1 METTSTNWSKL
12 RAIATVR
19 AISMLGNELTIFALI
34 LREKERG
41 ASAVAIL
48 FALGTLPL
56 VIFAPWSG
64 YLADRFSTK
73 TLVPIAASIQAALV
87 LSLVFISEF
96 WLIGLI
102 IFLSNSFGAVVP
114 TAWSTLVP
122 RLSTREDLPRV
133 MGMTQSFFSLAMLA
147 GPAIGGFLVSATGY
161 TWPFIIDSLT
171 FILVASAPFAINVN
185 RPGMQK
191 HESND
196 QGAFD
201 GLRTIFGDPLLRALS
216 ILFSLFVLALGV
228 INVGEVFLVI
238 DILGG
243 SPFIYGLIGSIFAIG
258 ILIGGLAASAIKVPE
273 FRQASMIIS
282 ALFLMSISS
291 LLIATAPHWI
301 VIAVFSFTLG
311 FGNAG
316 LQAYASSMI
325 IGRTPE
331 IQRGRVMAGLQAL
344 VSIGTLTSFAAAGF
358 LIGIFGVREVLTA
371 GAIIGFAFLV
381 ALSPSIIRKSS
392 AEKISADSNRNLN
405 S

>member
-1 METTSTNWSKL
+1 
-12 RAIATVR
+12 
-19 AISMLGNELTIFALI
+19 
-34 LREKERG
+34 
-41 ASAVAIL
+41 
-48 FALGTLPL
+48 
-56 VIFAPWSG
+56 
-64 YLADRFSTK
+64 
-73 TLVPIAASIQAALV
+73 
-87 LSLVFISEF
+87 
-96 WLIGLI
+96 LI

-147 GPAIGGFLVSATGY
+147 GPAVGGLLVSATGY

-171 FILVASAPFAINVN
+171 FILVASAPFVINVN

-191 HESND
+191 HESTD

-238 DILGG
+238 DILGA

-358 LIGIFGVREVLTA
+358 LIGVFGVREVLVS
-371 GAIIGFAFLV
+371 GAVIGFLFLV
-381 ALSPSIIRKSS
+381 ALSPSIILKSKT
-392 AEKISADSNRNLN
+392 ETISLDSKLN
-405 S
+405 SDT

>member
-1 METTSTNWSKL
+1 
-12 RAIATVR
+12 A
-19 AISMLGNELTIFALI
+19 
-34 LREKERG
+34 
-41 ASAVAIL
+41 
-48 FALGTLPL
+48 
-56 VIFAPWSG
+56 
-64 YLADRFSTK
+64 
-73 TLVPIAASIQAALV
+73 
-87 LSLVFISEF
+87 FISEF
-96 WLIGLI
+96 WVIGLI
-102 IFLSNSFGAVVP
+102 IFLSSSFGAVVP
-114 TAWSTLVP
+114 TAWATLVP

-133 MGMTQSFFSLAMLA
+133 MGLTQSFFSLAMLA
-147 GPAIGGFLVSATGY
+147 GPAVGGLLVGATGY

-171 FILVASAPFAINVN
+171 FMIVAAAPFLINVN

-191 HESND
+191 HVASN

-201 GLRTIFGDPLLRALS
+201 GLRTIFGDPLLRALT
-216 ILFSLFVLALGV
+216 ILLSLFVLALGV

-238 DILGG
+238 DILGA
-243 SPFIYGLIGSIFAIG
+243 SPFIYGLIGSIFAVGVLFGG
-258 ILIGGLAASAIKVPE
+258 ITVRSLRVPE
-273 FRQASMIIS
+273 VRHAAMIVS

-301 VIAVFSFTLG
+301 IIAVFSFTLG

-344 VSIGTLTSFAAAGF
+344 ISIGTLTSFAAAGF

-381 ALSPSIIRKSS
+381 ALSPSIVGKSS
-392 AEKISADSNRNLN
+392 AEKFSVDSNRNLN

>member
-73 TLVPIAASIQAALV
+73 TLVPIAASFQAALV

-147 GPAIGGFLVSATGY
+147 GPAVGGFLVSATGY

-238 DILGG
+238 DILGA

-258 ILIGGLAASAIKVPE
+258 ILIGGLTASAIKVPE

-316 LQAYASSMI
+316 LQAYASGMI

-358 LIGIFGVREVLTA
+358 LIGVFGVREVLVS
-371 GAIIGFAFLV
+371 GAVIGFLFLV
-381 ALSPSIIRKSS
+381 ALSPSIILKSKT
-392 AEKISADSNRNLN
+392 ETISLDSKLN
-405 S
+405 SDT